1 MKILFIGGTGVI
13 SSACSA
19 LCSEK
24 GYDLYLLNR
33 GNSHLPEGIKYNLLK
48 GDIWDF
54 DQVKSLISKHTFDV
68 VVEWLGY
75 SPDRVKR
82 DYELFN
88 GKTGQYIFIS
98 SASVYQKPDIW
109 KPITEKT
116 PAYNPYWT
124 YSQAKIKCEE
134 TAMEY
139 FRKDGFPVTIVRPSH
154 TYDKTKLPLYGGYN
168 VIDRL
173 LHNQKIIIHGDGTS
187 LWTLTHHKD
196 FAKGFAGL
204 FGKKE
209 TNGEIY
215 HITSDEVLTW
225 DQICKTLGAALNVNP
240 KIIHIPAEFIK
251 HFDDEWGD
259 GLLGDKS
266 HCMVFDNSKIKKLV
280 PEFKAE
286 IPYSQGA
293 KEIVDWYLADKSRQ
307 KVDNLITWKYNEIIG
322 WYEKGFR

>member
-24 GYDLYLLNR
+24 GDDLYLLNR
-33 GNSHLPEGIKYNLLK
+33 GNSNLPAGIKYNLLK

-54 DQVKSLISKHTFDV
+54 NHVRSLISQHTFDV
-68 VVEWLGY
+68 VVQWLGY
-75 SPDRVKR
+75 SHDRVLR

-88 GKTGQYIFIS
+88 GRTGQYIFIS
-98 SASVYQKPDIW
+98 SASVYQKPDLW

-116 PAYNPYWT
+116 PANNPYWS

-134 TAMEY
+134 TAMELY
-139 FRKDGFPVTIVRPSH
+139 RNKQFPVTIVRPSH
-154 TYDKTKLPLYGGYN
+154 TYDKTKIPLMGGYIALDQMLN
-168 VIDRL
+168 NKKVIV
-173 LHNQKIIIHGDGTS
+173 HGDGTS

-196 FAKGFAGL
+196 FAKGFIGL
-204 FGKKE
+204 FGQKE
-209 TNGEIY
+209 SIGETY
-215 HITSDEVLTW
+215 QITSDKALTW
-225 DQICKTLGAALNVNP
+225 DKICRTLGDALDIVP
-240 KIIHIPAEFIK
+240 DIIHIPADFIN
-251 HFDDEWGD
+251 HYDHEWGD
-259 GLLGDKS
+259 GLLGDKC

-286 IPYSQGA
+286 IPFSQGA
-293 KEIVDWYLADKSRQ
+293 KEIVEWYLSNSSRQ
-307 KVDNLITWKYNEIIG
+307 TVDPAITWKYNEIIG

>member
-1 MKILFIGGTGVI
+1 LKILFIGGTGVI

-24 GYDLYLLNR
+24 GDDLYLLNR
-33 GNSHLPEGIKYNLLK
+33 GNSNLPDGINYKLLK

-54 DQVKSLISKHTFDV
+54 DKVKSLISQHTFDV

-75 SPDRVKR
+75 SPDRVRR
-82 DYELFN
+82 DYELFK

-98 SASVYQKPDIW
+98 SASVYQKPDLW
-109 KPITEKT
+109 KPITEET
-116 PAYNPYWT
+116 PAYNPYWS

-139 FRKDGFPVTIVRPSH
+139 YRSDGFPVTIVRPSH
-154 TYDKTKLPLYGGYN
+154 TYDKTKIPLYGGYN
-168 VIDRL
+168 VIDRML
-173 LHNQKIIIHGDGTS
+173 QNKKIIIHGDGTS

-196 FAKGFAGL
+196 FAKGFVGL
-204 FGKKE
+204 FGRKG
-209 TNGEIY
+209 TIGEIY

-225 DQICKTLGAALNVNP
+225 NQICKTLGDALGVEP
-240 KIIHIPAEFIK
+240 KIIHIPADLIK
-251 HFDDEWGD
+251 HFDNDWGD
-259 GLLGDKS
+259 GLLGDKC

-286 IPYSQGA
+286 IPFSRGA
-293 KEIVDWYLADKSRQ
+293 KEMAEWYLADTSRQ
-307 KVDNLITWKYNEIIG
+307 IVDDIINWKYDEIIG
-322 WYEKGFR
+322 WYEKGLR